1 MITYANLLSVHFSDA
16 NTGWA
21 VGTGGTILKAYAD
34 PVVPVYRFRNLKN
47 GFYLWSADEN
57 EKNNIVRTLQGTW
70 LLEGPAYKINTANPL
85 NSSPLW
91 RFVNIRGGYY
101 LYTANPAEKASII
114 ANLGSTWRYEGPAY
128 NVSTN
133 TSGSPV
139 WRFRN
144 KQNGTYLYSADLN
157 EKNSIVA
164 KLSATWQ
171 VEGPAYYLAP

>member
-1 MITYANLLSVHFSDA
+1 MFRPPTRRSTDSVTSE
-16 NTGWA
+16 TVSTCGRL
-21 VGTGGTILKAYAD
+21 TRTRRT
-34 PVVPVYRFRNLKN
+34 P
-47 GFYLWSADEN
+47 SS
-57 EKNNIVRTLQGTW
+57 RTLQSTW

-114 ANLGSTWRYEGPAY
+114 AKLASTWRYEGPAY

-157 EKNSIVA
+157 EKNNIVA

-171 VEGPAYYLAP
+171 LEGPAYYLAP